1 MDLSN
6 TAIFSCACQG
16 TRQDLHPLAL
26 TARLNLQLHL
36 RCHPSIDSDHLP
48 VPCRV
53 SKPGIPCPEFHSM
66 TTQTKTTNWLSSAN
80 NPQRQLEGQPPLEL
94 ADSKQLGGAAR
105 NLTSAA
111 VEELQRSTT
120 IGRRPAALPKN
131 INQQAGV
138 PLLRDHAREL
148 HWGFLKSPKAAPPRR
163 QDLAGYDTTA
173 LAERSRAIKMAPEPF
188 CNDLNFSRQ
197 TPQTPPP
204 AVPPRPHHPLQAPP
218 LPPAYATSRLET
230 GQEASPLRRSAN
242 TATATRES
250 PAACMLTQLHQPRPG
265 ARLLTKHRIPAP
277 PASAPQPEA
286 SVCAPVCAPPP
297 TTTTTKPNPNK
308 SFPHQILSHKGTP
321 TPSLSCNWQVQNS
334 CQSHNQKCLIKKLYP
349 GRQVSAQ
356 PPNGADC
363 RHGGEPSQAPPPWRQ
378 RRLHPRRSQL
388 PAPPPGSQPP
398 APPPEEQPPLLH
410 LRGPDHH
417 RGSTTGAPDRLH
429 PQSPQTPHHPA
440 GGPPS
445 AAPGRRDKDPR
456 PRHK

>member
-1 MDLSN
+1 MDLCPHSN

-16 TRQDLHPLAL
+16 TRQDLHPVAL
-26 TARLNLQLHL
+26 TARLNLRLHL

-53 SKPGIPCPEFHSM
+53 SKPGIPCPELHPM

-80 NPQRQLEGQPPLEL
+80 NPQRQPEGQPPLEL
-94 ADSKQLGGAAR
+94 ADSKQLDGAAR

-111 VEELQRSTT
+111 MEELQRSTT

-148 HWGFLKSPKAAPPRR
+148 HWGLLKSPKAAPPRL

-188 CNDLNFSRQ
+188 CNDLIFSRQ
-197 TPQTPPP
+197 TPPTTPS
-204 AVPPRPHHPLQAPP
+204 AVPSRLHHPLPAPP
-218 LPPAYATSRLET
+218 LPPAYATSKLET

-297 TTTTTKPNPNK
+297 TSTTTKPNPNK
-308 SFPHQILSHKGTP
+308 SFPHQNPLPQRHPHPIPL
-321 TPSLSCNWQVQNS
+321 VQLAGAKQLPVTQPKMS
-334 CQSHNQKCLIKKLYP
+334 NQKTLPWKAGFRAAAERRRLP
-349 GRQVSAQ
+349 SRRRAQ
-356 PPNGADC
+356 PG
-363 RHGGEPSQAPPPWRQ
+363 SAP
-378 RRLHPRRSQL
+378 LEAA
-388 PAPPPGSQPP
+388 PAPPPKEPTT
-398 APPPEEQPPLLH
+398 
-410 LRGPDHH
+410 
-417 RGSTTGAPDRLH
+417 GSTTGEPTTG
-429 PQSPQTPHHPA
+429 STP
-440 GGPPS
+440 GG
-445 AAPGRRDKDPR
+445 AAPAAPPPR
-456 PRHK
+456 A